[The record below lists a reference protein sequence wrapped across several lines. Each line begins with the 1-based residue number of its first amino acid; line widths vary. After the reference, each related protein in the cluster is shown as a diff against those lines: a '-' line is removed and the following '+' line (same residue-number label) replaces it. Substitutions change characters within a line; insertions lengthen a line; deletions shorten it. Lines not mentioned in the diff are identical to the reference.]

1 MVEFLKLEFEERE
14 FDDINNKI
22 EVRKNFNNILKNVRE
37 KTRIKNCM
45 YCGEEISS
53 CCNSH
58 SIPAFCLRNI
68 SHDGNVLNFNL
79 LIQNPILDNNNGI
92 KNTGVFH
99 LICREC
105 DSKIFKESEEPSNY
119 ETNITSKMIAQIA
132 MKNYLK
138 SIYKRVIENMMYEE
152 IKSYCSNEDIINTEF
167 LQTIGEKDLNEYK
180 KNFKRAKKINEK
192 NYEGE
197 YHLVYYEKLN
207 YVVPIAFQ
215 SNVALAVGLDGEKI
229 NEPYSSINKNIK
241 YQVQDIHICIFPL
254 KDSTIIIMFV
264 DSKFKRYRNF
274 YKKFRKLPT
283 EKKLSIINYIIFL
296 YSEDMFISKD
306 IENEIFEYDVLKN
319 IAKQTTIGR
328 VNNFYENIDEQ
339 FKETFDLNKSDSIP
353 NLLDKKYKLR

>member
-105 DSKIFKESEEPSNY
+105 DSKIFKEYEEPSNY

-180 KNFKRAKKINEK
+180 KNFKRAK
-192 NYEGE
+192 
-197 YHLVYYEKLN
+197 
-207 YVVPIAFQ
+207 
-215 SNVALAVGLDGEKI
+215 KI